1 LFEKDIGGVL
11 MGFFESLKKGLSK
24 ARDNIFGGI
33 KSLFAGREL
42 DDELME
48 ELEELLVM
56 SDMGYDTAKKIL
68 DQLNEAYRKDKEQEP
83 IILLRDIMADN
94 LKFEPID
101 FNPEKKPYIIFVV
114 GVNGSGKTTTI
125 AKLSKKYTENKKE
138 VVIAAADT
146 FRAAAIEQIKTWG
159 ERTGATVI
167 AHEHGSDAA
176 AVVYDAIS
184 HAKSKNKDVVII
196 DTAGRLHNKSNLME
210 ELKKIKRV
218 ISKDFPEGPDETIL
232 VLDGTTGQNGIL
244 QAKAFK
250 EAVDVTGIVITK
262 LDGTA
267 KGGIAFAI
275 DNELNLPIKLVGV
288 GERAEDMQEFNPKN
302 SVMHF
307 WIWRNNYACIL

>member
-1 LFEKDIGGVL
+1 

-56 SDMGYDTAKKIL
+56 SDMGYYTAKKIL

-288 GERAEDMQEFNPKN
+288 GERAEDMQEFNPKEFCN
-302 SVMHF
+302 
-307 WIWRNNYACIL
+307 ALLDLEE